1 MIRQSR
7 LLTALCGSFAFLSA
21 PAFATVSFSTFVS
34 GSDLN
39 STLSNTAAI
48 GFAYAGDKF
57 VGSVYFGA
65 NNNQLY
71 QTDLSGGNVKKF
83 GAPIPTASG
92 ELYVSSS
99 LGLGGFASR
108 DIFVSQGN
116 DVYRVSKD
124 GLTQGTF
131 TTSPLSGAVRGIAF
145 DPYGS
150 YNFNMIVTTTSGAV
164 YVVDSSGTPTLLTNV
179 GEDTEGLSFAPKA
192 FGPIPAGTL
201 VVGSEGS
208 GTLRAI
214 SPIGGITV
222 IGAVA
227 SAEMLNF
234 VPINLGVSGNPVE
247 GFYSANYP
255 DNVVKAKA
263 SDFSAY
269 LGDLVVTGE
278 TTHLLSAVHWDGS
291 QFITSLIGQL
301 PSQPEDGIFVTADI
315 IKPGC
320 SLTNS
325 CGNGRVPEPSSLPLA
340 ALGLLAIS
348 GVTWRA
354 RLAR

>member
-1 MIRQSR
+1 MKRPSR
-7 LLTALCGSFAFLSA
+7 LLAALCSSCALLSA
-21 PAFATVSFSTFVS
+21 PALASVSFSTFVS

-71 QTDLSGGNVKKF
+71 QTDLSGGSVQKF
-83 GAPIPTASG
+83 GAPIPAASG

-99 LGLGGFASR
+99 LGLGGFAAR
-108 DIFVSQGN
+108 DIFVSQN
-116 DVYRVSKD
+116 SDVYWISKD
-124 GLTQGTF
+124 GLSQATF
-131 TTSPLSGAVRGIAF
+131 TTSPLGGGVRGIAF

-150 YNFNMIVTTTSGAV
+150 YGFNMIVTTTSGQV
-164 YVVDSSGTPTLLTNV
+164 YVVNSTGTATLLANV

-208 GTLRAI
+208 GILRAI
-214 SPIGGITV
+214 SPSGDVTLITT
-222 IGAVA
+222 VA

-234 VPINLGVSGNPVE
+234 VPVNLGASGNPVE

-255 DNVVKAKA
+255 DNVVKAA
-263 SDFSAY
+263 ATDFSGY

-278 TTHLLSAVHWDGS
+278 TTHLLSAVHWDGT
-291 QFITSLIGQL
+291 QFTTTVIGQL
-301 PSQPEDGIFVTADI
+301 PNQPEDGIFVTADI
-315 IKPGC
+315 INPGC

-325 CGNGRVPEPSSLPLA
+325 CGNGTIPEPGSLSLT
-340 ALGLLAIS
+340 ALGLAAAFRWLRRT
-348 GVTWRA
+348 G
-354 RLAR
+354 

>member
-1 MIRQSR
+1 MNRNSR
-7 LLTALCGSFAFLSA
+7 LLAALCGTCALLST
-21 PAFATVSFSTFVS
+21 PALASVTFNTFVS

-48 GFAYAGDKF
+48 GFTYAGDKF

-71 QTDLSGGNVKKF
+71 QTDLSGGNVQKF
-83 GAPIPTASG
+83 GAPIPLASG

-99 LGLGGFASR
+99 LGLGGFAPR
-108 DIFVSQGN
+108 DIFVSQN
-116 DVYRVSKD
+116 SDVYRISKD

-131 TTSPLSGAVRGIAF
+131 TTSALIGGVRGIAF

-150 YNFNMIVTTTSGAV
+150 YGYSMIVTTAAGRIYSIDQT
-164 YVVDSSGTPTLLTNV
+164 GTPTLLATV

-192 FGPIPAGTL
+192 FGPVAAGTL

-214 SPIGGITV
+214 SPTGSITL
-222 IGAVA
+222 IATVA

-234 VPINLGVSGNPVE
+234 VPINLGISGNPVE

-255 DNVVKAKA
+255 NNVVKANA
-263 SDFSAY
+263 NDFSAY

-278 TTHLLSAVHWDGS
+278 TTHLLSAVHWDGT
-291 QFITSLIGQL
+291 QFTTTVIGQL
-301 PSQPEDGIFVTADI
+301 PNQPEDGIFVTADI
-315 IKPGC
+315 INPGC
-320 SLTNS
+320 SQTNS
-325 CGNGRVPEPSSLPLA
+325 CGNGRIPEPGSLSLA
-340 ALGLLAIS
+340 ALGLVAIS
-348 GVTWRA
+348 RWLR
-354 RLAR
+354 RSP